1 MTRSRIYL
9 DHAATTPLS
18 SSAKEKMIEVMDRF
32 GNPSSLHEHG
42 RMAKH
47 EIDWAREQISSAL
60 GCLFAEV
67 VFTGSG
73 TEAANLAI
81 IGCALA
87 NEDSNRKR
95 ILLSSI
101 EHHCVLNTQPILERL
116 GYQAELIPVDRESR
130 VHLQKLDQMLS
141 EDVLLVSVMSVNNET
156 GMKQKIS
163 DIAAMTHRVGATL
176 HCDHVQ
182 GFMKLGDAK
191 VVQADLVSIAGHKVN
206 GPKGVGALAV
216 MNGTKIK
223 PLLTG
228 GEQERELRGGTE
240 NLLGI
245 VGFGAAVNQ
254 YEQMELWPMQ
264 VELMDILKSAGAV
277 PTVENHLQ
285 TLDSHVH
292 VRFPGID
299 AETLLIRL
307 DREGISASSGAACS
321 SGSVE
326 PSHVMLACG
335 YSEEQ
340 AKEGVR
346 FSLGLGN
353 NLEEIQRAGEIIV
366 SVVEEIRRRR
376 GNK

>member
-1 MTRSRIYL
+1 MNSRRIYL

-18 SSAKEKMIEVMDRF
+18 SSAREKMIAVMDQF

-87 NEDSNRKR
+87 NEDSRRNR

-101 EHHCVLNTQPILERL
+101 EHHCVLNTRPLLELL
-116 GYQAELIPVDRESR
+116 GYKVELITVDRESLVSLESLR
-130 VHLQKLDQMLS
+130 AILD
-141 EDVLLVSVMSVNNET
+141 ETVLLVSLMSANNET
-156 GMKQKIS
+156 GMIQPIRE
-163 DIAAMTHRVGATL
+163 IVGLAHEVGAVV

-182 GFMKLGDAK
+182 GFLKPIPNPAE
-191 VVQADLVSIAGHKVN
+191 VADLVSIAGHKVN

-216 MNGTKIK
+216 LNGTKIK

-240 NLLGI
+240 NMLGI
-245 VGFGAAVNQ
+245 VGFGAAVSN
-254 YEQMELWPMQ
+254 YEIADLRSMRQSLRQ
-264 VELMDILKSAGAV
+264 ALVAAGGV
-277 PTVENHLQ
+277 PTVEDSDK
-285 TLDSHVH
+285 TLDSHLH
-292 VRFPGID
+292 LRFPGID

-321 SGSVE
+321 SGSIE

-346 FSLGLGN
+346 FSLGFGN
-353 NLEEIQRAGEIIV
+353 TPEETEKAGETIAA
-366 SVVEEIRRRR
+366 VVKEIRRRR
-376 GNK
+376 GN

>member
-1 MTRSRIYL
+1 MVS
-9 DHAATTPLS
+9 
-18 SSAKEKMIEVMDRF
+18 VMDLF

-47 EIDWAREQISSAL
+47 EIDWAREQVSNAL

-81 IGCALA
+81 IGRALA
-87 NEDSNRKR
+87 NEDSRRDR

-101 EHHCVLNTQPILERL
+101 EHHCVLNTRPILERL
-116 GYQAELIPVDRESR
+116 GYNVELIPVDRES
-130 VHLQKLDQMLS
+130 LISLDCLLDILDDS
-141 EDVLLVSVMSVNNET
+141 VLLVSVMSANNET
-156 GMKQKIS
+156 GMIQHLS
-163 DIAAMTHRVGATL
+163 EVTRLAHEVGATV

-182 GFMKLGDAK
+182 GFLKSVPNPAEF
-191 VVQADLVSIAGHKVN
+191 ADLVSVAGHKVN

-216 MNGTKIK
+216 LNGTKIK

-240 NLLGI
+240 NMIGI
-245 VGFGAAVNQ
+245 VGFGAAIKDHK
-254 YEQMELWPMQ
+254 LPDLSPMREMLRQ
-264 VELMDILKSAGAV
+264 TLLDAGGVSTVYDSAR
-277 PTVENHLQ
+277 
-285 TLDSHVH
+285 TLDSHLH
-292 VRFPGID
+292 IRFPGID

-321 SGSVE
+321 SGSIE

-353 NLEEIQRAGEIIV
+353 TLEEIERAGKIIV
-366 SVVEEIRRRR
+366 AVVEEIRRRR
-376 GNK
+376 GGE